1 MAALLQIRWPPTISA
16 RYLKTLAP
24 RAGFDL
30 ATNRLKAA
38 SNERATTNISV
49 HLSARSAEFT
59 SLADFIRYS
68 LPTLATPKPGVSV
81 AKLLPGGGDDGSAES
96 HRSKGE
102 ES

>member
-68 LPTLATPKPGVSV
+68 LPTFGNTETGRFCCQAV
-81 AKLLPGGGDDGSAES
+81 ARGRRRWVGGISPIEG
-96 HRSKGE
+96 
-102 ES
+102 